1 MEIYLFLADFRIIKE
16 DLDMVGKRQTK
27 NTKAEIIQNKCGE

>member
-16 DLDMVGKRQTK
+16 DLDMVGEETNK
-27 NTKAEIIQNKCGE
+27 EYLSGDIQNKCGE